1 MFSPEIWRFGRM
13 MAPIPEIQNLRREM
27 NRVFS
32 GISQEVSQDFPAVNV
47 WVGEN
52 DAIVNAEIPGVEIEK
67 IDISVIAD
75 SLSISGSREPATLG
89 EGESYYRQERD
100 FGRFTRT
107 LRLPFNVEAD
117 KVDARYENGVLSITL
132 PRAEADKPKKVAIKT
147 Q

>member
-47 WVGEN
+47 WVGEH

-75 SLSISGSREPATLG
+75 SLTISGSREPATLG

-117 KVDARYENGVLSITL
+117 KVDARYENGVLFITL